1 MLALCMYWNVYLN
14 ETECSCFVVVCVVG
28 AEAIQKAIRQNQKD
42 PLAKQDDHD
51 SDGEGSKGLA
61 DTSVILFRVS
71 DDDEHADSD
80 EDDGS
85 DTGKLGKRKPVST
98 ENLGSR
104 RSAKKLSK
112 QEAKFGSS
120 PAGNYK
126 REEGKRVIGNGR
138 CNKCNIYEKEY
149 VKQHEHTVI

>member
-1 MLALCMYWNVYLN
+1 MYWNVYLN

-28 AEAIQKAIRQNQKD
+28 GVGIQQAIRNNQQN
-42 PLAKQDDHD
+42 PLPKPDDND
-51 SDGEGSKGLA
+51 NGGDGDQGLA
-61 DTSVILFRVS
+61 ESAVNLFRVS

-85 DTGKLGKRKPVST
+85 DTGKLGKRKSVST

-138 CNKCNIYEKEY
+138 CKKCNIYEKEY